1 MNISG
6 GSASDEF
13 DQKANGKASILQAGH
28 SKLSQGALMLY
39 IKSCAG
45 RNVVLGV
52 HCTTPAPCT
61 LLLLLTQA
69 LHSPE
74 EFSSLRSKTS
84 QESVKTG
91 VPVSSGCNL
100 STTEVKN
107 IWE

>member
-1 MNISG
+1 MNVSG

-13 DQKANGKASILQAGH
+13 DQKANSKASILEAGPWQAFPE
-28 SKLSQGALMLY
+28 SSDVIY
-39 IKSCAG
+39 KSCAE

-61 LLLLLTQA
+61 LLLKQGI
-69 LHSPE
+69 HSPE

-84 QESVKTG
+84 QECVKAG
-91 VPVSSGCNL
+91 VPISSGCNL